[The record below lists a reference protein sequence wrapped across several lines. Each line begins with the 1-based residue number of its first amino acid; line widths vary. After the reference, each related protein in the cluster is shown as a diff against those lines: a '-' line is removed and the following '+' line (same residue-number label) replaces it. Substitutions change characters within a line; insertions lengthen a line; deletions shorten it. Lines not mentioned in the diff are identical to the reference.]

1 LGRWDAHNVTEDADL
16 GGYLACHGYVTE
28 LIPTVTYEETNCQPW
43 RWVRQRSR
51 WLNRFMITYI
61 VHIRDPAQL
70 LRDLGFKRFMCL
82 QMTFLT
88 TFSQF
93 LFAPVLWSFW
103 ITIFGS
109 HHPIQ
114 NVLGDSTIQALI
126 LLFLFSEILTMSMT
140 AVISPNRHHLLKR
153 VVTMPLYFTPGPL
166 ASYKALCKLIVT
178 PFYWDKTKQGLSN
191 ET

>member
-1 LGRWDAHNVTEDADL
+1 MPAVALGAPT
-16 GGYLACHGYVTE
+16 LA
-28 LIPTVTYEETNCQPW
+28 LAQ
-43 RWVRQRSR
+43 
-51 WLNRFMITYI
+51 RFMITYI

-70 LRDLGFKRFMCL
+70 LRDLGFKRFMGL

-103 ITIFGS
+103 ITIFGY

-126 LLFLFSEILTMSMT
+126 LLFFFSEILTYGYDSRHITKPPPLTEMGGNNAALFHPRPT
-140 AVISPNRHHLLKR
+140 CVLQGAVRIDCDPVLLGQDR
-153 VVTMPLYFTPGPL
+153 
-166 ASYKALCKLIVT
+166 A
-178 PFYWDKTKQGLSN
+178 GLSN

>member
-1 LGRWDAHNVTEDADL
+1 MGRWDSRNVSEDADL
-16 GGYLACHGYVTE
+16 GGCLARHGYVTE
-28 LIPTVTYEETNCQPW
+28 LIPTVTYEEANCQPW

-51 WLNRFMITYI
+51 WLKRFMITYI

-70 LRDLGFKRFMCL
+70 LRDLGFKRFMGL

-103 ITIFGS
+103 ITIFGY

-126 LLFLFSEILTMSMT
+126 LLFLFLEILTMSMT
-140 AVISPNRHHLLKR
+140 AVTSPNRRHLLKR
-153 VVTMPLYFTPGPL
+153 VVTMPLYFTLGPL
-166 ASYKALCKLIVT
+166 VSYKALYELIVT
-178 PFYWDKTKQGLSN
+178 PFYWDKTEQGLSN